1 MGDYKWLSITW
12 RRCWCH
18 WCFAGWLC

>member
-1 MGDYKWLSITW
+1 MGDYKWLYITW